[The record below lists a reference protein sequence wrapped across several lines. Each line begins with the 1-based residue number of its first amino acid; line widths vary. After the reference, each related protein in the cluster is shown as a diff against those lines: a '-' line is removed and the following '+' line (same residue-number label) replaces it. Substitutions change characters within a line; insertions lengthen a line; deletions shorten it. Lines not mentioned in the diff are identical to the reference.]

1 MALRPGVHSPVR
13 EEREEWE
20 ATSGWRYYAE
30 KSGRTVTMTRK
41 GDALPLE
48 DDRLDT
54 VTLKAGPH
62 RVLKGSPWVYRT
74 ELEPSAAP
82 PGSVVAVKTREGRV
96 LGSGFYNPRSMIT
109 VRIVSWGASAVID
122 GALFRQRVA
131 EAVAWR
137 RELASGRDAFRAI
150 HSEADRIPGLIV
162 DKYGPMLMVQV
173 TSLGLVPF
181 MEDILDALRETLNPE
196 GIYEQGNL
204 SVRDREGLPREDR
217 LLWGTLIP
225 SVEIHENGVRMAVD
239 LLGGQKTGH
248 FLDQYGNRGRVGE
261 LAPGRRTFDAFCHTG
276 AFGLAA
282 AVHGA
287 QSVVGI
293 DIDPDAVERARQ
305 NADINQVGAASEFV
319 AENAFDWLRRESDRG
334 PQYELG
340 ILDPPAF
347 TKSKQSV
354 PQAIKG
360 YKEINLR
367 GIKLIK
373 PGGFLVTSSCSY
385 HLSEADFIG
394 VVQAAAHDARRAV
407 RIVEIRGQGPDHPI
421 LPALPES
428 RYLKC
433 LILAVGE

>member
-1 MALRPGVHSPVR
+1 M
-13 EEREEWE
+13 
-20 ATSGWRYYAE
+20 
-30 KSGRTVTMTRK
+30 
-41 GDALPLE
+41 
-48 DDRLDT
+48 
-54 VTLKAGPH
+54 
-62 RVLKGSPWVYRT
+62 LKGSPWVYRT
-74 ELEPSAAP
+74 ELEATEAV

-96 LGSGFYNPRSMIT
+96 LGSGFYNPRSMIA
-109 VRIVSWGASAVID
+109 VRIVSWGPNAVVD
-122 GALFRQRVA
+122 GALFRQRVF
-131 EAVAWR
+131 ESVAWR
-137 RELASGRDAFRAI
+137 RELAPGRDAFRVI

-173 TSLGLVPF
+173 TSLGLVPY
-181 MEDILDALRETLNPE
+181 MGDVVDALREALNPE
-196 GIYEQGNL
+196 GIYEQGDL

-217 LLWGTLIP
+217 LLWGTLVP
-225 SVEIHENGVRMAVD
+225 SVEIHEHGVQLAVD

-248 FLDQYGNRGRVGE
+248 FLDQYANRGRVAE
-261 LAPGRRTFDAFCHTG
+261 LAPGRRVFDAFCHTG

-287 QSVVGI
+287 TSVVGI
-293 DIDPDAVERARQ
+293 DLDPDAVARARQ
-305 NADINQVGAASEFV
+305 NADANQMGVTTEFV

-334 PQYELG
+334 PQYDLG
-340 ILDPPAF
+340 VLDPPAF

-373 PGGFLVTSSCSY
+373 PGGFLVTSSCSF
-385 HLSEADFIG
+385 HLSEPDFIG

-433 LILAVGE
+433 LVLAVGE